1 MSKGHVLVSGKKL
14 ANTPAGL
21 KYIDELDTGTNF
33 EKGEFVYPT
42 VESLLEDIEESEK
55 GKFENLESILVMDYG
70 FEDVT
75 DVDLCIE
82 EFLSLHNELI
92 QKELSNIK
100 LNLLTKN
107 VKLYEELEHRFS
119 ESGEERVGVLYAY
132 SYTMSII
139 SLVLSGEHYEMEAQ
153 LDKK

>member
-1 MSKGHVLVSGKKL
+1 
-14 ANTPAGL
+14 
-21 KYIDELDTGTNF
+21 
-33 EKGEFVYPT
+33 
-42 VESLLEDIEESEK
+42 
-55 GKFENLESILVMDYG
+55 MDYG
-70 FEDVT
+70 FEDET
-75 DVDLCIE
+75 DADLCIE

-119 ESGEERVGVLYAY
+119 VSGEERVGVLYSD
-132 SYTMSII
+132 SYNFVTLR
-139 SLVLSGEHYEMEAQ
+139 LVLSGEQYEMEAQ